1 MAIPA
6 AATAAA
12 MAVVTEVA
20 AGSLAWLEGR
30 MPAEYLAQLRSL
42 LGGPDR
48 HYHGI
53 DHVETLWERHLA
65 HGGSP
70 GDDVMAFAIAYHDAI
85 YDARRSD
92 NEKKSAQL
100 WVQHAT
106 EAGHP
111 DRVVLDVTRAILA
124 TALHPFQDD
133 APAHVL
139 RMVDL
144 DLLGLASDSAE
155 FAKDTEN
162 VAKEFHWVSPKDF
175 VAGRRQFFARMLDA
189 PVLYRTAEFHALYED
204 KARANLRAAVAGGVS

>member
-1 MAIPA
+1 MVVVMVEATDMAPRP
-6 AATAAA
+6 
-12 MAVVTEVA
+12 
-20 AGSLAWLEGR
+20 LAWLEGR
-30 MPAEYLAQLRSL
+30 MPAEHLDELRNL

-70 GDDVMAFAIAYHDAI
+70 DDDVMAFAIAYHDAI
-85 YDARRSD
+85 YDARRND

-100 WVQHAT
+100 WVEHAT
-106 EAGHP
+106 AAGHP
-111 DRVVLDVTRAILA
+111 NRVVLDVTRAILA
-124 TALHPFQDD
+124 TALHPFQDE

-144 DLLGLASDSAE
+144 DLLGLANDSAA

-162 VAKEFHWVSPKDF
+162 VAKEFHWVSPEDF
-175 VAGRRQFFARMLDA
+175 VAGRRQFFARMLEA
-189 PVLYRTAEFHALYED
+189 PVLYRTPELYALYED
-204 KARANLRAAVAGGVS
+204 KARANLRAAISC